1 MVLSSSES
9 APYLGLIV
17 SLALTGVLYGAY
29 GILFVICMYI
39 IRCRKGTV
47 GKAHQIALIFLFALA
62 TLGFIFGCI
71 ESTMGVSA
79 LGSVQALRLVS
90 EDTHT
95 ASITTQTIV
104 FGLYTLANTIAD
116 IVLIQRCY
124 RIWGFKKRIIV
135 FPAFISAV
143 NNGLALVR
151 TIAMVNDQV
160 QDINSL
166 LDTMEK
172 VDGLGATTFKSFIG
186 VNFFMN
192 LLLPL
197 MMAGRI
203 WWIARQASKC
213 IAIRKNSLT
222 LSRLS
227 LAVCLESGI
236 IYPVALL
243 PPLVIYLRQ
252 DIYRNA
258 IFINLGGDLIPILI
272 QVVGIAPT
280 FIIVRVA
287 LGTSIENVQDTIA
300 REHAATVAEQE
311 STGLATTF
319 VNEESAEVSA

>member
-151 TIAMVNDQV
+151 TIAMVIEVNDQV

-203 WWIARQASKC
+203 WWIARQAS
-213 IAIRKNSLT
+213 N
-222 LSRLS
+222 
-227 LAVCLESGI
+227 LESGI

-287 LGTSIENVQDTIA
+287 LGISIENVQDTIA